1 MATGLLHPDVEKK
14 LDSLPDDIED
24 RIRSKLE
31 EAGTNPDRHLKP
43 LKGRDEYSLRIG
55 KRRAIIQ
62 WVKEQDELRVL
73 EIDTRD
79 TVYQ

>member
-1 MATGLLHPDVEKK
+1 MATVLLHPDVEQK
-14 LDSLPDDIED
+14 LQSLPDEIED
-24 RIRSKLE
+24 RIRAKLE
-31 EAGTNPDRHLKP
+31 EAGTNPARHLKQ

-62 WVKEQDELRVL
+62 WLRTQDELRVL